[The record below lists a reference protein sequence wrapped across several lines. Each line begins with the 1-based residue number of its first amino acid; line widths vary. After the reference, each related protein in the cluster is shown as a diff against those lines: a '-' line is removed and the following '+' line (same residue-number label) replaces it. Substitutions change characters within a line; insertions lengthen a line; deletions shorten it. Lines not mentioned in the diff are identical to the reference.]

1 MAEGAQG
8 FTVLQGRIQVTV
20 LFDGSTQKTVTVF
33 IYPSMRKV
41 WNVFVL
47 GRVLGAFVILCMSWS
62 YFMLLAKFCGN
73 KLFHNLKPQFA
84 LLQSH

>member
-8 FTVLQGRIQVTV
+8 FTVLQGPIQVTV
-20 LFDGSTQKTVTVF
+20 LFDGSIQKPVTVF

-47 GRVLGAFVILCMSWS
+47 GRILVSFCDTLHVVVIFHAF
-62 YFMLLAKFCGN
+62 G
-73 KLFHNLKPQFA
+73 
-84 LLQSH
+84 